1 MSYPRTPRPAFFAPA
16 HAFQFPRH
24 VASACEEAGHGNVLA
39 EVFPVR
45 AKAGEFDLLVVA
57 TGAPIGRLLTLQF
70 EKISK
75 LTSVLLGGKRRR
87 RAAFMFISLTA

>member
-1 MSYPRTPRPAFFAPA
+1 MSYLQTPRPAFFASA
-16 HAFQFPRH
+16 RVFLFPRH
-24 VASACEEAGHGNVLA
+24 VASACEETGDGNVLV

-45 AKAGEFDLLVVA
+45 AKAGEFDLRVVA
-57 TGAPIGRLLTLQF
+57 AGPPIGRWFTLQF

-87 RAAFMFISLTA
+87 RAAFMFISLPP